1 MSKKRHLQNISLIQC
16 DIKLGEPAV
25 NVGRMT
31 EMLQSAAEAG
41 EKPDVIVL
49 PEMWNTGYAL
59 DRLTALAQKDELN
72 GIRRIMSELA
82 SRYQVQIVAGSI
94 AEHREGSHY
103 NTMYV
108 YNRSGEEIAAYSKI
122 HLFRL
127 MEEEKYLAHG
137 KALGHFELDGL
148 PSAGIICYDIRF
160 PELARRLALQGA
172 QILFVPAQ
180 WPHPRLNHWRSL
192 LVARAIENQ
201 MFVVAC
207 NRVGNSG
214 SQAFCGHSLIV
225 DPWGDILAEGGE
237 KEEILSAQ
245 LDLGLVTEVRSRIPV
260 FTDRR
265 PEYYD

>member
-1 MSKKRHLQNISLIQC
+1 MSMKRHLQNISLIQC

-31 EMLQSAAEAG
+31 EMLQSAAEAA

-59 DRLTALAQKDELN
+59 DRLTALAQKNELN

-137 KALGHFELDGL
+137 KALGRFELDGL
-148 PSAGIICYDIRF
+148 PSAGMICYDIRF

-207 NRVGNSG
+207 NRVGDSG

-225 DPWGDILAEGGE
+225 DPWGDILAEGGG
-237 KEEILSAQ
+237 KEEILTAQ